1 MRERKWDDFTA
12 LFGGKIPK
20 QGPEPNAAHNVEGE
34 ERKARSPCRWPG
46 TLPGGEIER
55 GADMGNT
62 DTAQWTT
69 TRLWFGVGA
78 GRAACGSAREAAM
91 TSRRQV
97 RDGFD
102 PIADRWKVCRII
114 PNFETVTRTCHET
127 LGEGWNSGHH
137 ARWLS
142 GFELHIFPRIGTKPV
157 DQLDSACVVA
167 ALSPIWREIDDV
179 RRTDRVSAE

>member
-1 MRERKWDDFTA
+1 MQLTTLKVKNAKPGRHVDGRGLCLVVKSSGARTWVIRIQRNGRRRDYGLGSA
-12 LFGGKIPK
+12 LDVPLA
-20 QGPEPNAAHNVEGE
+20 E
-34 ERKARSPCRWPG
+34 
-46 TLPGGEIER
+46 
-55 GADMGNT
+55 
-62 DTAQWTT
+62 
-69 TRLWFGVGA
+69 
-78 GRAACGSAREAAM
+78 AREAAM